1 MNAFESGLLRYLSAE
16 DLEKVRAVRVGL
28 AGAGGLGSNA
38 ALHLVRSGFRKL
50 TLVDDDVVDASNLN
64 RQFFFDDQIGRPK
77 VTMLADNLLRI
88 NLDLDLR
95 REVVRIGPQNLD
107 HLFAD
112 CDVIVEALDGVDGKT
127 MLVEYAL
134 GCNKLLVAA
143 SGLGGFESSDAIVTR
158 HIRPDFYMVG
168 DFKSAVTDTCPP
180 LSFRTGIVA
189 AKQAEVVFR
198 VVTGRAFGVNE
209 I

>member
-1 MNAFESGLLRYLSAE
+1 MNVFESGLLRYLCAE
-16 DLEKVRAVRVGL
+16 DLDKVRAVRVGL

-64 RQFFFDDQIGRPK
+64 RQFFFDDQIGQSK
-77 VTMLADNLLRI
+77 VLMLADNLLRI
-88 NLDLDLR
+88 NPDLDLKC
-95 REVVRIGPQNLD
+95 EVVRIGPGNLD
-107 HLFAD
+107 HLFVD

-134 GCNKLLVAA
+134 GRNKVLVAA
-143 SGLGGFESSDAIVTR
+143 SGLGGFDSSDAVVTR
-158 HIRPDFYMVG
+158 QIRPDFYMVG

-180 LSFRTGIVA
+180 LSFRTGITA

-198 VVTGRAFGVNE
+198 VVTGRA
-209 I
+209 